1 MGPRVGSCT
10 HRRAQART
18 PGHTRALSPARC
30 GGGERLHQPAVRG
43 ARATTKPPREAG
55 EDGQDAGAASS
66 ILPAA
71 APPPASPGPQT
82 PRPAAPQPDSRL
94 RRREEREEE
103 EGEREE
109 EEEVAALSPGIRAR
123 GGQGCG
129 RQKRTRPRGE
139 GRAGL
144 RRGCSRSSEPSSGPP
159 PSLAAPR
166 SPGHRALTLRVEAT
180 GTRSE
185 AQLAA
190 GRTLRTRRMNDA
202 SAAHWDPARVT
213 PVSADAGPPR
223 IPNAEPRLC
232 GRLWGNLLGT
242 VGQALG
248 PTPISARRTLPASA
262 GVCVCV

>member
-30 GGGERLHQPAVRG
+30 GGGERLHQPAARG

-55 EDGQDAGAASS
+55 EDREDAGAASS

-82 PRPAAPQPDSRL
+82 PRPAAPQPDSRP
-94 RRREEREEE
+94 RRREER
-103 EGEREE
+103 

-144 RRGCSRSSEPSSGPP
+144 RRGCSRSTEPSSGPP
-159 PSLAAPR
+159 PTLAAPR
-166 SPGHRALTLRVEAT
+166 SRGHRALTLPVRAT

-202 SAAHWDPARVT
+202 SAAHWDRARVT
-213 PVSADAGPPR
+213 PVSADAGPPWV
-223 IPNAEPRLC
+223 PSAKPRLC
-232 GRLWGNLLGT
+232 GRLWGNLRGT